1 MSSVQEMHYG
11 TDFLFLFFVSDM
23 LGEILSVSVLRL
35 AEDSPPFVG
44 YVCVC
49 VCIPTYYIHIYIH
62 THYVHM

>member
-1 MSSVQEMHYG
+1 MVLTFY
-11 TDFLFLFFVSDM
+11 FYFVSDM

-49 VCIPTYYIHIYIH
+49 VCVCIPTYYIHTYIH